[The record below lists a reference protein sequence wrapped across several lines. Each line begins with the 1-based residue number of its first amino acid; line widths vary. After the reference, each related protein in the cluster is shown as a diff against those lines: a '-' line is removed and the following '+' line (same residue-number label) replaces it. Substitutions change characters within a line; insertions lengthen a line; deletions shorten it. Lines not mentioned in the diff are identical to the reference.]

1 MASRIIKEERAA
13 RNERIKRADEARKM
27 LNHEIQTLG
36 DTLDVDLKDRI
47 SNIHTNA
54 QSLDSQSKQ
63 LKSRTQQLSK
73 TSRQWSSLAEGA
85 RGRLKEVGDVQNWA
99 EMIERDLLILEE
111 TLRIVNDDDDLGRF

>member
-1 MASRIIKEERAA
+1 
-13 RNERIKRADEARKM
+13 M
-27 LNHEIQTLG
+27 LTHEIQTLG

-47 SNIHTNA
+47 SNIHSNA